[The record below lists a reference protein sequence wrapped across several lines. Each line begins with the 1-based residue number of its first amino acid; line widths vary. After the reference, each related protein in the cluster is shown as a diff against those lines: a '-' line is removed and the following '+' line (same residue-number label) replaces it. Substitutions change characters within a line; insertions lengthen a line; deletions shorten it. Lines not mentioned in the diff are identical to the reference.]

1 MITRGIETKLM
12 PTKPRRKTNM
22 SDTPDSVT
30 NRSEIVFL
38 YDAVDANP
46 NGNPLS
52 GANRPRID
60 PQTQQAIVTDV
71 RLKRYLRDQLDDDGH
86 GVYIRNVQEDGDQY
100 TRGQLLEDRL
110 KAVDPDDYDLDDD
123 EEADRFRKDVFG
135 EFLNESVDVRYF
147 GATMSVDTGEDD
159 YAKHLPDHFTGPV
172 QFSPGKSMHAV
183 NENEEYD
190 SLTSV
195 IATQENKQQG
205 GFDLDDH
212 RIQYGLIRF
221 HGLVDEHGAADTNL
235 TEADVE
241 RLDTLCWRA
250 IKNQTISRS
259 KVGQEPRLYCRVEY
273 ADESF
278 HLGGLDR
285 DLELDDEHSK
295 PDEEL
300 RTVRD
305 LTLDVTGLVD
315 RLDEVSDRINR
326 VRIVA
331 SDVLQLS
338 YDGELGGP
346 AVLHDALEDALGDA
360 VEQIDVYDEQTA
372 TLPSNDDTA

>member
-1 MITRGIETKLM
+1 
-12 PTKPRRKTNM
+12 M
-22 SDTPDSVT
+22 SDTPNSVK

-86 GVYIRNVQEDGDQY
+86 GIYIRNVQEDGDQY

-110 KAVDPDDYDLDDD
+110 KAVEPDDYNLDDD
-123 EEADRFRKDVFG
+123 EEADEFREDVFG

-147 GATMSVDTGEDD
+147 GATMSVDTDEV

-221 HGLVDEHGAADTNL
+221 HGLVDEHGAADTKL

-315 RLDEVSDRINR
+315 RLDGASDRINR
-326 VRIVA
+326 VRVAA
-331 SDVLQLS
+331 SDVLQLT
-338 YDGELGGP
+338 YDSELGGP
-346 AVLHDALEDALGDA
+346 VVLHDALEDALGADTI
-360 VEQIDVYDEQTA
+360 EQIDVYDEQTA
-372 TLPSNDDTA
+372 TLPNDDNTA

>member
-1 MITRGIETKLM
+1 
-12 PTKPRRKTNM
+12 M
-22 SDTPDSVT
+22 SDTTDTVQ

-52 GANRPRID
+52 GSNRPRID

-86 GVYIRNVQEDGDQY
+86 GVYIRNVQEDGNQH
-100 TRGQLLEDRL
+100 TRGKLLEDRL
-110 KAVDPDDYDLDDD
+110 KEVDPDDYDLNDD
-123 EEADRFRKDVFG
+123 EDATRFRDDVFG
-135 EFLNESVDVRYF
+135 EFLENSVDVRYF
-147 GATMSVDTGEDD
+147 GATMSVDTDDD

-172 QFSPGKSMHAV
+172 QFSPGKTMHAV
-183 NENEEYD
+183 NENEEYN

-221 HGLVDEHGAADTNL
+221 HGLVDEHGAEDTNL
-235 TEADVE
+235 TPEDVK
-241 RLDTLCWRA
+241 RLDTLCWRS

-278 HLGGLDR
+278 HLGGLDK
-285 DLELDDEHSK
+285 DLTLDGDRSK

-300 RTVRD
+300 RNVRD
-305 LTLDVTGLVD
+305 LVLEADDFVR
-315 RLDEVSDRINR
+315 RLENASDRIEQ
-326 VRIVA
+326 VRIIA
-331 SDVLQLS
+331 SDVLKLS
-338 YDGELGGP
+338 YEGEVGGP
-346 AVLHDALEDALGDA
+346 EVLYDGLRDA
-360 VEQIDVYDEQTA
+360 VGSNAVEVVDVYDEQTVA
-372 TLPSNDDTA
+372 GPDET

>member
-1 MITRGIETKLM
+1 MTEAT
-12 PTKPRRKTNM
+12 
-22 SDTPDSVT
+22 DTVEH
-30 NRSEIVFL
+30 RSEIVFL

-86 GVYIRNVQEDGDQY
+86 GVYIRNVQEEGEQY
-100 TRGQLLEDRL
+100 TRAKLLEDRL
-110 KAVDPDDYDLDDD
+110 KDVDPDDYDLDDE
-123 EEADRFRKDVFG
+123 EEAEKFRDDVFG
-135 EFLNESVDVRYF
+135 EFLAESADVRYF
-147 GATMSVDTGEDD
+147 GATMSVDTDEV

-172 QFSPGKSMHAV
+172 QFSPGKSLHAV
-183 NENEEYD
+183 SENEEYD

-195 IATQENKQQG
+195 IATQEGKEQG

-212 RIQYGLIRF
+212 RIQYGLIGF
-221 HGLVDEHGAADTNL
+221 HGLVDEHGASDTKL
-235 TEADVE
+235 TQDDVE

-273 ADESF
+273 AEESF
-278 HLGGLDR
+278 HIGGLDK
-285 DLELDDEHSK
+285 DLSLNDDASK

-300 RTVRD
+300 RNIRD
-305 LTLDVTGLVD
+305 LTVALDD
-315 RLDEVSDRINR
+315 FISRLSNASEQIER

-331 SDVLQLS
+331 SDVVEFS
-338 YDGELGGP
+338 YGGEHGSREL
-346 AVLHDALEDALGDA
+346 LYDALRDA
-360 VEQIDVYDEQTA
+360 VGDSTVEIVDIYDEYTEM
-372 TLPSNDDTA
+372 LPTSE

>member
-1 MITRGIETKLM
+1 
-12 PTKPRRKTNM
+12 M
-22 SDTPDSVT
+22 SDTPTPVT

-86 GVYIRNVQEDGDQY
+86 GIYIRNVQEDGDQY

-110 KAVDPDDYDLDDD
+110 KAVEPDDYDLGDD
-123 EEADRFRKDVFG
+123 EEADEFREDVFG
-135 EFLNESVDVRYF
+135 EFLDESVDVRYF
-147 GATMSVDTGEDD
+147 GATMSVDTDEV

-235 TEADVE
+235 TAADVK

-285 DLELDDEHSK
+285 DFELDDEHSK

-305 LTLDVTGLVD
+305 LTLDVTGFVD
-315 RLDEVSDRINR
+315 RLDGASDRIDR
-326 VRIVA
+326 VRVVA
-331 SDVLQLS
+331 SDVLQLT

-346 AVLHDALEDALGDA
+346 ALLHDALEDALGADA
-360 VEQIDVYDEQTA
+360 VERIDVYDEQTA
-372 TLPSNDDTA
+372 TLPSDDDTA

>member
-1 MITRGIETKLM
+1 MTET
-12 PTKPRRKTNM
+12 T
-22 SDTPDSVT
+22 DTVE

-86 GVYIRNVQEDGDQY
+86 GVYIRNVQEDGNQY
-100 TRGQLLEDRL
+100 TRGELLEDRL
-110 KAVDPDDYDLDDD
+110 KAVDYDEYDLEDD
-123 EEADRFRKDVFG
+123 EEADQFREDVFG
-135 EFLNESVDVRYF
+135 EFLDNSIDVRYF
-147 GATMSVDTGEDD
+147 GATMSVDTDD
-159 YAKHLPDHFTGPV
+159 EYAKHLPDHFTGPI
-172 QFSPGKSMHAV
+172 QFSPGKSIHAV

-195 IATQENKQQG
+195 IATQEGKEQG

-212 RIQYGLIRF
+212 RVQYALIRF
-221 HGLVDEHGAADTNL
+221 HGLVDEHGAEDTKL
-235 TEADVE
+235 TAGDVE
-241 RLDTLCWRA
+241 QLDTLCWRA

-273 ADESF
+273 AEESF

-285 DLELDDEHSK
+285 DLELDEERSK
-295 PDEEL
+295 DDEEL

-305 LTLDVTGLVD
+305 LTLEIDGFVD
-315 RLDEVSDRINR
+315 RLATASGRIER
-326 VRIVA
+326 VRVVA
-331 SDVLQLS
+331 SDVLELS
-338 YDGELGGP
+338 YGDEVGGP
-346 AVLHDALEDALGDA
+346 EVLYDALEDVLGTEA
-360 VEQIDVYDEQTA
+360 VDVIDVYEEHTA
-372 TLPSNDDTA
+372 TLPDATE

>member
-1 MITRGIETKLM
+1 
-12 PTKPRRKTNM
+12 M
-22 SDTPDSVT
+22 SDTTDTVE

-71 RLKRYLRDQLDDDGH
+71 RFKRYLRDQLEADGH
-86 GVYIRNVQEDGDQY
+86 GVYIRNVQEDGEQN
-100 TRGQLLEDRL
+100 TRADLLEARL
-110 KAVDPDDYDLDDD
+110 KDVDPDEYDLDDD
-123 EEADRFRKDVFG
+123 EEADAFRAAVFD
-135 EFLNESVDVRYF
+135 EYLDESADVRYF
-147 GATMSVDTGEDD
+147 GATMSVDTDNE

-172 QFSPGKSMHAV
+172 QFSPGKTMHSV

-195 IATQENKQQG
+195 IATQEDKQQG

-221 HGLVDEHGAADTNL
+221 HGVVDENGAPDTKL
-235 TEADVE
+235 TIEDVE

-259 KVGQEPRLYCRVEY
+259 KVGQEPRLYLRVEY
-273 ADESF
+273 ETESF
-278 HLGGLDR
+278 HLGGLDKDLALDRR
-285 DLELDDEHSK
+285 DGRTKPDDE
-295 PDEEL
+295 L
-300 RTVRD
+300 RNVRD
-305 LTLDVTGLVD
+305 LTVKADGLVD
-315 RLDEVSDRINR
+315 RLDANADQIASVH
-326 VRIVA
+326 VVV
-331 SDVLQLS
+331 SDVLDIS
-338 YDGELGGP
+338 WDDEVGGSDHLI
-346 AVLHDALEDALGDA
+346 AALEDAVGVA
-360 VEQIDVYDEQTA
+360 TVEEIDVYDDYRA
-372 TLPSNDDTA
+372 TLPN

>member
-1 MITRGIETKLM
+1 
-12 PTKPRRKTNM
+12 M
-22 SDTPDSVT
+22 SDTTDTVT

-86 GVYIRNVQEDGDQY
+86 GVYIRNVQEEGNQF
-100 TRGQLLEDRL
+100 TRGELLKDRL
-110 KAVDPDDYDLDDD
+110 KAVDHNDYDLSDD
-123 EEADRFRKDVFG
+123 EEADQFREDIFG
-135 EFLNESVDVRYF
+135 EFLDKSVDVRYF
-147 GATMSVDTGEDD
+147 GATMSVDTDKK

-172 QFSPGKSMHAV
+172 QFSPGKSMHSV

-221 HGLVDEHGAADTNL
+221 HGLVDEHGAEDTKL
-235 TEADVE
+235 TVSDVE
-241 RLDTLCWRA
+241 RLDTLCWRS

-285 DLELDDEHSK
+285 DLELDSDNSK
-295 PDEEL
+295 ADEEL

-305 LTLDVTGLVD
+305 LTLDVEGFVD
-315 RLDEVSDRINR
+315 RLGNASDQIKR
-326 VRIVA
+326 VRVVV
-331 SDVLQLS
+331 SDVLEISAGGEPGGPDVL
-338 YDGELGGP
+338 YDGLRE
-346 AVLHDALEDALGDA
+346 ALGPDT
-360 VEQIDVYDEQTA
+360 VEVVDVYDEHTA
-372 TLPSNDDTA
+372 TLPTDGDTA

>member
-1 MITRGIETKLM
+1 MTEST
-12 PTKPRRKTNM
+12 
-22 SDTPDSVT
+22 DTVE

-52 GANRPRID
+52 GADRPRID

-71 RLKRYLRDQLDDDGH
+71 RLKRFLRDQLEDDGH
-86 GVYIRNVQEDGDQY
+86 GVYIRNVQEEGKQF
-100 TRGQLLEDRL
+100 TREQLLEDRL
-110 KAVDPDDYDLDDD
+110 KDVDPNDYDFEDDD
-123 EEADRFRKDVFG
+123 EEAERFREDIFG
-135 EFLNESVDVRYF
+135 EFLDNSADVRYF
-147 GATMSVDTGEDD
+147 GATMATDADEYED
-159 YAKHLPDHFTGPV
+159 YLPDHFTGPV
-172 QFSPGKSMHAV
+172 QFSPGKTMHAV

-195 IATQENKQQG
+195 IATQEDKEQG

-221 HGLVDEHGAADTNL
+221 HGLVDEHGAEDTKL
-235 TEADVE
+235 TPTDVE

-278 HLGGLDR
+278 HLGGLDK
-285 DLELDDEHSK
+285 DLQLDDEGSK
-295 PDEEL
+295 PDDQL
-300 RTVRD
+300 RNVRD
-305 LTLDVTGLVD
+305 LVLSVEDFVR
-315 RLDEVSDRINR
+315 RLENASERIER

-331 SDVLQLS
+331 SDVLQMS
-338 YDGELGGP
+338 YDGDVGGP
-346 AVLHDALEDALGDA
+346 DVLYDALREAVGDDT
-360 VEQIDVYDEQTA
+360 VEVVDVYGEYTE
-372 TLPSNDDTA
+372 TLPTAAKDD

>member
-1 MITRGIETKLM
+1 
-12 PTKPRRKTNM
+12 M
-22 SDTPDSVT
+22 SDTNDAVT

-52 GANRPRID
+52 GSNRPRID

-86 GVYIRNVQEDGDQY
+86 GVYIRNVQREGNQY
-100 TRGQLLEDRL
+100 TRGDLLEDRL
-110 KAVDPDDYDLDDD
+110 KDVEPDEYDLDDD
-123 EEADRFRKDVFG
+123 EESERFRNDVFG
-135 EFLNESVDVRYF
+135 EFLDNSVDVRYF
-147 GATMSVDTGEDD
+147 GATMSVDTDD
-159 YAKHLPDHFTGPV
+159 VYAKHLPDHFTGPV

-235 TEADVE
+235 TVGDVE

-285 DLELDDEHSK
+285 DLVLDDDRSK

-305 LTLDVTGLVD
+305 LTLEIDGFVD
-315 RLDEVSDRINR
+315 RLAAASARINR
-326 VRIVA
+326 IRIVA
-331 SDVLQLS
+331 SDVLDVS
-338 YDGELGGP
+338 YDGDVGSAEL
-346 AVLHDALEDALGDA
+346 LYDALREAVGDDA
-360 VEQIDVYDEQTA
+360 VEDFDVYEEHTE
-372 TLPSNDDTA
+372 TLPTGDAE

>member
-1 MITRGIETKLM
+1 
-12 PTKPRRKTNM
+12 M
-22 SDTPDSVT
+22 SDTTDTVT

-52 GANRPRID
+52 GSNRPRID

-71 RLKRYLRDQLDDDGH
+71 RLKRYLRDQLDNDGH
-86 GVYIRNVQEDGDQY
+86 GVYIRNVQEDGNQF
-100 TRGQLLEDRL
+100 TRGELLEDRL
-110 KAVDPDDYDLDDD
+110 KAIDYDGYDVDDD
-123 EEADRFRKDVFG
+123 EEADQFREDVFG
-135 EFLNESVDVRYF
+135 EFLDNSVDVRYF
-147 GATMSVDTGEDD
+147 GATMSVDTEDK

-221 HGLVDEHGAADTNL
+221 HGLVDEHGAEDTKL
-235 TEADVE
+235 TTDDVE

-285 DLELDDEHSK
+285 DLELDPDNSK
-295 PDEEL
+295 DDEEL

-305 LTLDVTGLVD
+305 LTLDVESFVD
-315 RLDEVSDRINR
+315 RLDNASDQIKR
-326 VRIVA
+326 VRIVV
-331 SDVLQLS
+331 SDVLEIS
-338 YDGELGGP
+338 AGGEPGGP
-346 AVLHDALEDALGDA
+346 DVLYDALREVLEPDTVD
-360 VEQIDVYDEQTA
+360 VIDVYDEHTA
-372 TLPSNDDTA
+372 TLPTDCDTA

>member
-1 MITRGIETKLM
+1 
-12 PTKPRRKTNM
+12 M
-22 SDTPDSVT
+22 SDRSDTVT

-71 RLKRYLRDQLDDDGH
+71 RLKRYLRDQLENDGH
-86 GVYIRNVQEDGDQY
+86 GVYIRNVQEEGNQF
-100 TRGQLLEDRL
+100 TRGELLEDRL
-110 KAVDPDDYDLDDD
+110 KAVDYDDYDLDDD
-123 EEADRFRKDVFG
+123 EGADQFREDIFG
-135 EFLNESVDVRYF
+135 EFLDNSVDVRYF
-147 GATMSVDTGEDD
+147 GATMSVDTDD
-159 YAKHLPDHFTGPV
+159 EYAKHLPDHFTGPV

-221 HGLVDEHGAADTNL
+221 HGLVDEHGAEDTKL
-235 TEADVE
+235 TASDVE

-259 KVGQEPRLYCRVEY
+259 KVGQEPRFYCRVEY

-285 DLELDDEHSK
+285 DLELDPDNSEA
-295 PDEEL
+295 DEEL

-305 LTLDVTGLVD
+305 ITLDVQGFID
-315 RLDEVSDRINR
+315 RLDNASDQIKR
-326 VRIVA
+326 VRVVV
-331 SDVLQLS
+331 SDVLSISAGGEPGGPDVL
-338 YDGELGGP
+338 YDGLRE
-346 AVLHDALEDALGDA
+346 ALGPDT
-360 VEQIDVYDEQTA
+360 VEVVDVYDEHTA
-372 TLPSNDDTA
+372 TLPTDGDTV

>member
-1 MITRGIETKLM
+1 MT
-12 PTKPRRKTNM
+12 
-22 SDTPDSVT
+22 DTTDTVT

-52 GANRPRID
+52 SANRPRID

-86 GVYIRNVQEDGDQY
+86 GVYIRNVQEEGEQY
-100 TRGQLLEDRL
+100 TRADLLEDRL

-123 EEADRFRKDVFG
+123 ASAEQFREDVFG
-135 EFLNESVDVRYF
+135 EYLAESADVRYF
-147 GATMSVDTGEDD
+147 GATMSVDADD
-159 YAKHLPDHFTGPV
+159 EYATHLPGHFTGPV

-195 IATQENKQQG
+195 IATQEGKEQG

-212 RIQYGLIRF
+212 RIQYGLVRF
-221 HGLVDEHGAADTNL
+221 HGLVDEHGATDTKL
-235 TEADVE
+235 TTADVE

-250 IKNQTISRS
+250 LKNQTISRS

-273 ADESF
+273 VEGSF
-278 HLGGLDR
+278 HLGGLDK
-285 DLELDDEHSK
+285 DLALDADESK
-295 PDEEL
+295 ADEEL
-300 RTVRD
+300 RNVRD
-305 LTLDVTGLVD
+305 LAVETDAFVG
-315 RLDEVSDRINR
+315 RLADASEQIER
-326 VRIVA
+326 VRVVA
-331 SDVLQLS
+331 SDVLRFTH
-338 YDGELGGP
+338 DGELGGP
-346 AVLHDALEDALGDA
+346 DLFYDALREAVGDDA
-360 VEQIDVYDEQTA
+360 VDVVDVYEEYPE
-372 TLPSNDDTA
+372 TLPADDAT